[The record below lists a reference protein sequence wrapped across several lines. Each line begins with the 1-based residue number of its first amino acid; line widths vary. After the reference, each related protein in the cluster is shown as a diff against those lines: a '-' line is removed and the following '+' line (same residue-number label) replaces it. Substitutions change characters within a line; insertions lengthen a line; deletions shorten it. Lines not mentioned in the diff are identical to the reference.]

1 MAQKPPSTSSNPET
15 EDVLHDVENGVIN
28 KTEGVNNE
36 VSNAINPNQPTFIK
50 LNEESSSSSSLNSEE
65 ERDGPQT
72 KRPLTKEDSTQ
83 VYYPS
88 KTFKNVNNSHGP
100 KKKKVRVRR
109 ASSIHYKE
117 DGTTVDMK
125 HSSGI
130 HLLRLIHIPM
140 GWFLLMAY
148 FLMFKSVLSFIF
160 FFPFMCFS
168 LVEPTYIFATMDKEK
183 EEAKGVFGNL
193 ALIWYTY
200 LYLFVIYIGSI
211 TVEFMQLTQ
220 SHENFNLL
228 RDIGITQ
235 LHSFKTI
242 ETSTTY
248 KYHFPTADGYDV
260 TWLKVPMTIILLIVF
275 CIIYRYRVDMD
286 ANRKMFKEK
295 SHMRIRVLYHMY
307 DKMQGTRIIA
317 LVLMFTNAIIVPDLI
332 RLPFMIFFC
341 LFTIHPSI
349 SQRGWI
355 LAVLWTMLLIISL
368 YFWNFSFVVDSIK
381 EGANKRQIMYMKT
394 FFKFEV
400 DNSLDNSTNVD
411 QQLGLSNVTN
421 STGQGGFQGQIQVDP
436 NQLIVPIIVLIALV
450 LQYMIYRKSHK
461 HDNYYCFCCL
471 TNKKKLKD
479 ILKKHN
485 KTMEEK
491 QNWATADKAKQKSNQ
506 KISAVAQYYST
517 CTPTWMIRMRP
528 VLFFLLVFIK
538 YSVIVAIFFKI
549 DVNAV
554 SMIYLIFPI
563 IVLFYSMCV
572 MEPKKEYHS
581 EQRKWHLSETDVYD
595 YNAQVLRRVVTFFK
609 RVSFTCAIYS
619 GLVLLTQYAIVS
631 LYTFVKPSVSTEEC
645 IDIEMCLNGTRQWVE
660 SGFYIVN
667 ADTLAGN
674 MQWAGYG
681 ENVAV
686 LFLSALIGS
695 FDRQWVT
702 QGFDVKRKEKA
713 KKSKKSGRD
722 KKLKVSLTLEL
733 KKRQTL
739 MMQHKSKLKKSSS
752 AFSMEEKE
760 GGRFKSVP

>member
-1 MAQKPPSTSSNPET
+1 
-15 EDVLHDVENGVIN
+15 
-28 KTEGVNNE
+28 
-36 VSNAINPNQPTFIK
+36 
-50 LNEESSSSSSLNSEE
+50 
-65 ERDGPQT
+65 
-72 KRPLTKEDSTQ
+72 
-83 VYYPS
+83 
-88 KTFKNVNNSHGP
+88 
-100 KKKKVRVRR
+100 
-109 ASSIHYKE
+109 
-117 DGTTVDMK
+117 
-125 HSSGI
+125 
-130 HLLRLIHIPM
+130 
-140 GWFLLMAY
+140 
-148 FLMFKSVLSFIF
+148 
-160 FFPFMCFS
+160 
-168 LVEPTYIFATMDKEK
+168 
-183 EEAKGVFGNL
+183 
-193 ALIWYTY
+193 
-200 LYLFVIYIGSI
+200 
-211 TVEFMQLTQ
+211 
-220 SHENFNLL
+220 
-228 RDIGITQ
+228 
-235 LHSFKTI
+235 
-242 ETSTTY
+242 
-248 KYHFPTADGYDV
+248 
-260 TWLKVPMTIILLIVF
+260 
-275 CIIYRYRVDMD
+275 
-286 ANRKMFKEK
+286 
-295 SHMRIRVLYHMY
+295 
-307 DKMQGTRIIA
+307 
-317 LVLMFTNAIIVPDLI
+317 MFTNAIIVPDLI

-411 QQLGLSNVTN
+411 QQLGVSNVTN
-421 STGQGGFQGQIQVDP
+421 STGQGGFPGQGRFEGQIQVDP

-461 HDNYYCFCCL
+461 HDHYYCFCCL

-506 KISAVAQYYST
+506 KTRQEIWIGGRQLRGLKISAVAQYYST

-713 KKSKKSGRD
+713 KKSKKRD